1 MYQKIDYA
9 VIKNG
14 ILSGVAYAA
23 HAAHQT
29 KEIFG
34 NLAGH
39 AVRVIKSGANYAQR
53 EVNRAQ
59 PYLKNPYIAATSVAT
74 VSIINLIIADA
85 IVAIV
90 RKILPSETKT
100 QKSVNEV
107 VSSLTGVVTWLGGMW
122 AYRYYAQIPLSLPIY
137 AVSTIA
143 GSLILGISN
152 SQKFF

>member
-9 VIKNG
+9 MIKNG
-14 ILSGVAYAA
+14 ILSVIAYVA
-23 HAAHQT
+23 HGAHQA

-74 VSIINLIIADA
+74 VSIINLKIADVIA
-85 IVAIV
+85 VIAQ
-90 RKILPSETKT
+90 KILPSETKT
-100 QKSVNEV
+100 QKSVKEV
-107 VSSLTGVVTWLGGMW
+107 VSSLSGVVTWLGGMW
-122 AYRYYAQIPLSLPIY
+122 AYRYYAQIPLSFPIY

-152 SQKFF
+152 SKKLF